1 MRLSPVSTNSLYMT
15 TADTGIH
22 LVGSVPLPDAETVF
36 RTISGALNP
45 YLRRITD
52 GETGQRSRWIWFQ
65 REMLLEHPAMA
76 VDADEPPYALYQWDG
91 QLLRETPYVRFKP
104 GVDPASVDFPTGYA
118 EAALESFDLYA
129 RLQTEGVIA
138 PDTLFQVSLPTPM
151 ATAYMY
157 VSPAARDDYVP
168 AYERSLLSALS
179 EIVGAV
185 PHDKLSIQWDVC
197 QEVLLFEDYFP
208 HRPDDYREQ
217 VFAELG
223 RLGNAVPDA
232 VDLGYHL
239 CYGSPRDEHLV
250 MPKDMGILVE
260 IANGLSAN
268 LNRRLDFIHMP
279 VPQDR
284 TDAAYFRPLQ
294 RLALSADTEVMLGL
308 IHYDD
313 EDGDCA
319 RMDTALRFL
328 PSFSVAT
335 ECGWGRTDP
344 NRAPG
349 LLVSHRLAVDYLI
362 NG

>member
-1 MRLSPVSTNSLYMT
+1 MT
-15 TADTGIH
+15 TARGGIH
-22 LVGSVPLPDAETVF
+22 LVGSVPLSDAETVF
-36 RTISGALNP
+36 RTVSGALNP
-45 YLRRITD
+45 FLRRITD
-52 GETGQRSRWIWFQ
+52 GETGQRGRWIWFQ
-65 REMLLEHPAMA
+65 REMLLEHPDME
-76 VDADEPPYALYQWDG
+76 VDTDEPPYALYQWDG

-104 GVDPASVDFPTGYA
+104 EVDPASVEFPTGYA
-118 EAALESFDLYA
+118 EAALESFDLYTQ
-129 RLQTEGVIA
+129 LQADGVIG

-157 VSPAARDDYVP
+157 VSPSVREDYIP
-168 AYERSLLSALS
+168 AYERSLLDALG
-179 EIVGAV
+179 EIVASV

-197 QEVLLFEDYFP
+197 QEVLIFEEYFP
-208 HRPDDYREQ
+208 HRPDDYKVQ

-223 RLGNAVPDA
+223 RLGNAVPDG

-260 IANGLSAN
+260 IANGISSGLT
-268 LNRRLDFIHMP
+268 RRLDFVHMP
-279 VPQDR
+279 APQDR
-284 TDAAYFRPLQ
+284 TDAAYFRPLEGLE
-294 RLALSADTEVMLGL
+294 LADDTEIMLGL

-319 RMDTALRFL
+319 RIDAAERFL
-328 PSFSVAT
+328 PSFGVAT

-344 NRAPG
+344 NRVPG